1 MFFILICALLPTQVA
16 TAVDLSDNINPIVSI
31 KLLNEP
37 QFGPDYASLE
47 ITYKDDKNLF
57 TSFTSCAGARCLVPE
72 MAQDV
77 IAKDASPACR
87 EFEYNYANPAGLN
100 LLTAAEDLTKR
111 VQNNNGIQQVFIL
124 RFSTK
129 LLRTDNGCKY
139 ETGPLQLIWRLKTQF
154 DIYKGLAK
162 FGDEAGNGAYVIGE
176 LPSVGEFGTP
186 AVLLPV
192 TASVK
197 LATSY
202 CGVLEYNEFNSL
214 NYYPSCV
221 VKSYSKIYKTP
232 NVYQLNLNDLKKA
245 GLFNAVKDS
254 VKDLGDFNELTFSFN
269 SFNANVS
276 ENIRL
281 IADTSMLLAN
291 PNFPSYKS
299 TKVEDAIFRKVAFE
313 KVGRLADLS
322 QELDLIAVWNEW
334 ATKVKTDK
342 AAADKAAADKAAAD
356 KAAADLLAQQNAAA
370 AKIAGTKKFSSI
382 ICTKGKLTKKVTA
395 FKPKCPSG
403 YKKK

>member
-1 MFFILICALLPTQVA
+1 MKRLIPSLFFILICTLLSTQVA
-16 TAVDLSDNINPIVSI
+16 TAVDLSDNVNPIVSI

-37 QFGPDYASLE
+37 QLGPDYASFE

-72 MAQDV
+72 IAQDV

-87 EFEYNYANPAGLN
+87 EFQYYYDNPAGLN

-111 VQNNNGIQQVFIL
+111 VQNKNGIQQVFIL

-129 LLRTDNGCKY
+129 LLRVDNGCKY
-139 ETGPLQLIWRLKTQF
+139 ENGPLQLIWRLKTQF

-197 LATSY
+197 LASSY

-214 NYYPSCV
+214 DYYPSCV
-221 VKSYSKIYKTP
+221 VKNYSKIYKTP

-254 VKDLGDFNELTFSFN
+254 AKELGDFNELTFSFN
-269 SFNANVS
+269 SFNANVP

-281 IADTSMLLAN
+281 IADTSMILAN

-299 TKVEDAIFRKVAFE
+299 TKLEDAIFRKAAYE
-313 KVGRLADLS
+313 KVGKLTDLS
-322 QELDLIAVWNEW
+322 QDVDLFSEWNQW
-334 ATKVKTDK
+334 VKGFL
-342 AAADKAAADKAAAD
+342 ADKAASDKAASD
-356 KAAADLLAQQNAAA
+356 KAASDKAASDKA
-370 AKIAGTKKFSSI
+370 ASLKKTTI
-382 ICTKGKLTKKVTA
+382 TCVKGKLTKKVTA
-395 FKPKCPSG
+395 VNPKCPSG